1 MTTRRTASATSPA
14 APATPAPATSRR
26 KPSARTAA
34 TPLAAA
40 GTASRKPSKAPANA
54 GARRASGQAM
64 RVAVIG
70 AGMAGVACARTLAQ
84 AGCHVTLVE
93 KSRGFGGRM
102 ATRHTE
108 FGGFDHGAQY
118 FTVRDERFAQA
129 LATTPDVVV
138 PWSASTVRVLDAL
151 GHVLASNP
159 PPREAHYVAAPGM
172 NALVRTWAQPLA
184 DASHPL
190 APKQGAVVRLST
202 RVTRL
207 ANDPIHPGCW
217 ELHATDETTEGAQ
230 TVLDGFDRVVLAL
243 PHVQASE
250 LLKASGLTKGAGQAL
265 LKSLDTV
272 TVAPCWTLMLAFP
285 NAMQP
290 GLPHLGPQW
299 NAARS
304 THHRISWLAREGSKP
319 RRDHI
324 ERWTVQAS
332 PAWSAEHLEDDPYRV
347 TAKLRKAFSEVT
359 GIRAEPTHAV
369 VHRWRYAQTQTP
381 LGQSHLWA
389 PALGLG
395 LCGDWCLGHRV
406 EDAFV
411 SGLELALAVL
421 KG

>member
-1 MTTRRTASATSPA
+1 MTTRRTPSAKTPAPKTATPKPAVPAKPAAKSKA
-14 APATPAPATSRR
+14 APAAQAKANPV
-26 KPSARTAA
+26 AR
-34 TPLAAA
+34 
-40 GTASRKPSKAPANA
+40 KAPAKKPTA
-54 GARRASGQAM
+54 KPASQPL
-64 RVAVIG
+64 RVAVVG

-93 KSRGFGGRM
+93 KSKGFGGRM

-108 FGGFDHGAQY
+108 FGDFDHGAQY
-118 FTVRDERFAQA
+118 FTARDERFEKA

-159 PPREAHYVAAPGM
+159 PAREAHYVAVPGM

-184 DASHPL
+184 DAKHPL
-190 APKQGAVVRLST
+190 APSQGATVHLNT
-202 RVTRL
+202 KVTRL
-207 ANDPIHPGCW
+207 TRDPIHAGCW
-217 ELHATDETTEGAQ
+217 ELHADDESTAGGQ
-230 TVLDGFDRVVLAL
+230 TVMGGFDRVVLAL
-243 PHVQASE
+243 PHRQAAD
-250 LLKASGLTKGAGQAL
+250 LLKASGLDKGAGQTL
-265 LKSLDTV
+265 LKAVDAV

-332 PAWSAEHLEDDPYRV
+332 PAWSAEHLEDSPERV

-359 GIRAEPTHAV
+359 GIRAEPSHAV
-369 VHRWRYAQTQTP
+369 VHRWRFAQTQTP

-389 PALGLG
+389 PALGVG

-411 SGLELALAVL
+411 SGLEMALAVL
-421 KG
+421 A

>member
-1 MTTRRTASATSPA
+1 MTPRRTPSAKQ
-14 APATPAPATSRR
+14 PATS
-26 KPSARTAA
+26 SATATQ
-34 TPLAAA
+34 TP
-40 GTASRKPSKAPANA
+40 P
-54 GARRASGQAM
+54 ARRSAKAKAASAAQASTSPPL

-84 AGCHVTLVE
+84 AGCHVTLIE
-93 KSRGFGGRM
+93 KSKGFGGRM
-102 ATRHTE
+102 ATRHSE
-108 FGGFDHGAQY
+108 FGDFDHGAQY
-118 FTVRDERFAQA
+118 FTVRDQRFAQA

-151 GHVLASNP
+151 GHVVASNP
-159 PPREAHYVAAPGM
+159 PAREAHYVAAPGM

-184 DASHPL
+184 DGQHPL
-190 APKQGAVVRLST
+190 APSQGAKVLLNT
-202 RVTRL
+202 RVIRLTR
-207 ANDPIHPGCW
+207 DPIHTGCW
-217 ELHATDETTEGAQ
+217 ELHANDETTEGAQ

-243 PHVQASE
+243 PHHQAAD
-250 LLKASGLTKGAGQAL
+250 LLKASGLDKGAGKTL
-265 LKSLDTV
+265 LKAIGNV

-319 RRDHI
+319 RREHI

-332 PAWSAEHLEDDPYRV
+332 PAWSTEHLEDDPQRV
-347 TAKLRKAFSEVT
+347 IAKLRKAFSEVT
-359 GIRAEPTHAV
+359 GIRAEPSHAV
-369 VHRWRYAQTQTP
+369 VQRWRFAQTQTP

-389 PALGLG
+389 PALGVG

-406 EDAFV
+406 EDAFL
-411 SGLELALAVL
+411 SGLEMALAVL
-421 KG
+421 A